1 MNKCDLC
8 GSDENVENYSVKP
21 INTDMKQACICSNCK
36 NQIEQTSDL
45 NINHWRC
52 LTDSMW
58 NENPSV
64 QVLSWRMLKRLSDE
78 SWASDLM
85 DMLYLEEPILEW
97 AQVEVE
103 PEEIIKHLDCNGVLL
118 EAGDTV
124 SLIKDL
130 NVKGASFTAKRGTSV
145 RRISLDPY
153 NENHIEG
160 RVNGQKIVILTQ
172 YVKKSK

>member
-1 MNKCDLC
+1 MNNCELC
-8 GSDENVENYSVKP
+8 GSEDNIESYSVKP
-21 INTDMKQACICSNCK
+21 IKNEMKDANICLNCK
-36 NQIEQTSDL
+36 NQIEETSDL

-58 NENPSV
+58 NENPSI
-64 QVLSWRMLKRLSDE
+64 QVLSWRMLNRLSDE
-78 SWASDLM
+78 SWAHDLL
-85 DMLYLEEPILEW
+85 DMLYLEEETLAW
-97 AQVEVE
+97 AQVELE
-103 PEEIIKHLDCNGVLL
+103 TDDTIKHLDCNGVLL

-130 NVKGASFTAKRGTSV
+130 NVKGASFIAKRGTAV

-153 NENHIEG
+153 NEKHIEG